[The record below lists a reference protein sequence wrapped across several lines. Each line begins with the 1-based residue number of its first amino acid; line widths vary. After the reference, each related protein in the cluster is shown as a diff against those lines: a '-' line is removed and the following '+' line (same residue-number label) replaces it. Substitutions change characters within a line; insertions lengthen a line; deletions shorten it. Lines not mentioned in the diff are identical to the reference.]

1 MGKFFQSEIVQ
12 KEVEAVVSL
21 QEGLY
26 KVLPQF
32 ASLSKSE
39 RSEVVDMLEELLE
52 KQKLLYT
59 RISLSDD
66 PEAQQMKQQFED
78 QKIMLGIPRNVTPYQ
93 VFEKMRVVIDSYRD
107 SLDS

>member
-1 MGKFFQSEIVQ
+1 MSKFFQSEIVQ
-12 KEVEAVVSL
+12 KEVESLVSL
-21 QEGLY
+21 QEDLY
-26 KVLPQF
+26 EVLPQF
-32 ASLSKSE
+32 SFLSKNE
-39 RSEVVDMLEELLE
+39 RTKIVDMLEQLLE